1 MAYTTGDTIL
11 DNHYNDFATSVNTI
25 WGTGSSVRG
34 YGQSTTISSVS
45 AGTTITATQW
55 ATLLNRIRSISDHQ
69 GNDASITVD
78 TVTNPAAGNTISV
91 ISTLAADIGTVDAS
105 AAVATNAAGF
115 GTAITDTAALATSLT
130 GTITQTNTLTFSSAN
145 AMRYGWNAGGKIEVS
160 WSLSGG
166 TSDDKYNNWVALAT
180 ACGTYQ
186 IFANTS
192 GKTGG
197 SGTANINLTNEGFY
211 DMGTGVV
218 TSFRQYEDTAPYTA
232 SRIDLNTNLNAA
244 PGSATVMTLTSL
256 WVDGAADDVSY
267 NKNIYNV
274 LDQVDGTKTTT
285 FSWYPPA
292 TTYLTA
298 TWGTPSW
305 STTVNSHA

>member
-11 DNHYNDFATSVNTI
+11 DDHYNGFATSVNTI

-34 YGQSTTISSVS
+34 YGQSSTISSVS
-45 AGTTITATQW
+45 AGTTVTATQW

-105 AAVATNAAGF
+105 AAVATNAAGY

-180 ACGTYQ
+180 ACGTYR
-186 IFANTS
+186 IFANSS

-292 TTYLTA
+292 TTYLTN
-298 TWGTPSW
+298 TWGTPTW

>member
-34 YGQSTTISSVS
+34 YGQSSTISSVS

-105 AAVATNAAGF
+105 AAVATNAAGY

-180 ACGTYQ
+180 ACGTYR
-186 IFANTS
+186 IFANSS
-192 GKTGG
+192 GKSGG

-292 TTYLTA
+292 TTYLTN